1 MNKNENV
8 ILSLLRDNSRISL
21 TEMSKFT
28 KIPIS
33 TLFERLKEYNHGLI
47 KKHTTLVD
55 FSRLGYDTR
64 ARVLYKAKK
73 GESKKLGE
81 LLSTSRNVNELYK
94 VNNGFDF
101 MVEFIFK
108 NMKEFEDYRD
118 KISALYPIEKELV
131 CYLVEEIKKEEFMSK
146 PKLEMIGKTKVI

>member
-1 MNKNENV
+1 M
-8 ILSLLRDNSRISL
+8 SL

-33 TLFERLKEYNHGLI
+33 TLFERLKDFNNGLI

-55 FSRLGYDTR
+55 FSRLGYEAR
-64 ARVLYKAKK
+64 ARVLFKAKR
-73 GESKKLGE
+73 GESVKLRE
-81 LLSTSRNVNELYK
+81 LLNTSRNVNELYK

-108 NMKEFEDYRD
+108 NMRELEEYLE
-118 KISALYPIEKELV
+118 KIEVMYPIDKQQV
-131 CYLVEEIKKEEFMSK
+131 FYMVEEIKKEEFMSK
-146 PKLEMIGKTKVI
+146 PKLEMLKETKIN